1 MKVARWVGSA
11 GAALA
16 LLVLAQGCI
25 FGDNAAEKEERICTP
40 GANVFCRC
48 ADRTEGTK
56 LCTDGTRFE
65 ACTVG
70 GGGECAGGEIEDP
83 NTGRPVDDG
92 GNVVEEDASTID
104 VADSCPGKPTAVTP
118 DTDIVIE
125 GDTTDATDAMKGKS
139 GGACAAGGGGPEH
152 VYRLQPTGTGSLT
165 IKVQGEGDL
174 NPVAYLRSTCDDE
187 ESQISCAPPLGA
199 GKLIQT
205 QINVVNGQE
214 YFLVVDG
221 ASGSTGKYLVTLRL
235 QPGGFC
241 GDGKVGTNEAC
252 DDGNKVEGD
261 GCSNNCQRIDGN
273 PPSGDNCPGHPV
285 HVWPGRT
292 VTGTGSTSSNGNSWT
307 NTGTSCTV
315 STNNLNIA
323 PEHVYEVTPH
333 ASGTLRV
340 NLSSEPGVNLMLI
353 GRRTCTD
360 PTSQSPSLS
369 MCSNS
374 GGPGGTEA
382 MEFSVTSGKKVYVA
396 VDGSGGN
403 IESSKNSGG
412 YSISFRIQ

>member
-1 MKVARWVGSA
+1 MNVARWVGSA

-83 NTGRPVDDG
+83 NTGRPVDSG
-92 GNVVEEDASTID
+92 GNVVEEDASTTD
-104 VADSCPGKPTAVTP
+104 VADSCPGRPTAVTP

-125 GDTTDATDAMKGKS
+125 GDTTNATDAMKGKS
-139 GGACAAGGGGPEH
+139 GGACAAGGGGPDH

-165 IKVQGEGDL
+165 IKIQGEGDL
-174 NPVAYLRSTCDDE
+174 NPVVYLRSTCDDE
-187 ESQISCAPPLGA
+187 DSQISCAPPLGA
-199 GKLIQT
+199 GRLIQT

-221 ASGSTGKYLVTLRL
+221 ASGSAGKYVVTLRL

-252 DDGNKVEGD
+252 DDGNKTEGD

-273 PPSGDNCPGHPV
+273 PPSGDDCPGHPV

-292 VTGTGSTSSNGNSWT
+292 VTGTGSTSSYGNSWT
-307 NTGTSCTV
+307 KVGGSCLV
-315 STNNLNIA
+315 SPTNNFSIA
-323 PEHVYEVTPH
+323 PEHVYEVTPR
-333 ASGTLRV
+333 ASGNLRV
-340 NLSSEPGVNLMLI
+340 TLTPDAGANLMLVA
-353 GRRTCTD
+353 RSNCSD
-360 PTSQSPSLS
+360 PMSTAAN
-369 MCSNS
+369 MCANDSS
-374 GGPGGTEA
+374 GDGAEEMVFP
-382 MEFSVTSGKKVYVA
+382 VTNNKKVYVA
-396 VDGSGGN
+396 VDGHLSGQ
-403 IESSKNSGG
+403 GG